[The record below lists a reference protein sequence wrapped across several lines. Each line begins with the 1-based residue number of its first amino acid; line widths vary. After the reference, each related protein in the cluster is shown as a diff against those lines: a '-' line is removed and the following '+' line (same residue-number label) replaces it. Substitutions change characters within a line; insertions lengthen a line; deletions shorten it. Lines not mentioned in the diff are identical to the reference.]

1 MKQNIAAQTP
11 LLSPRDVDFLVY
23 EWLGAEELTK
33 HDRFSEH
40 SRETFDAALDLAAD
54 IAVKKLSNHYREA
67 DAHEPTVGPDGKV
80 VTLPATAEGIK
91 AIFDSGLLTGEIPTE
106 EGGIGLPSVV
116 AKAAFAWL
124 NAANLPTAVYTG
136 LTLGNANVI
145 RSFGTDEQKRLF
157 VEPMLEGRFTG
168 TMCLSEP
175 EAGSALADI
184 TAKAERREDG
194 SYGITG
200 TKMWI
205 TGGDHEMTE
214 NIVHLVLAKVP
225 GSPDGVKGISLFI
238 VPKFLVNDGADGAVE
253 VGARNDVTLVGL
265 NHKMGNKGTTNCLLA
280 FGDGSHPQEGGGA
293 TGYLVGT
300 ENRGLIQMFQ
310 MMNEARIAVGYTASA
325 NAYTAYL
332 QSLGYARGRVQGRP
346 VTALDGPQVPIIEHP
361 DVRRMLLAQKSYAEG
376 GLALTLYAARLIDE
390 AATAAD
396 DAARTAAERLL
407 DFLTPIVKSWPAEFG
422 VKANDYAIQI
432 HGGYGYTRD
441 YNVEQL
447 YRDNRLNAIHEGAKA
462 IHGLDLLGRKVPQH
476 GGASFGALLGRIEAT
491 AARAAEKAE
500 LAGFA
505 AKLRAASARALEVT
519 MAVGGAGDPELSLA
533 NATAYLDGLGHVVV
547 AWLWLDQA
555 LATYGE
561 DGAALQDAFYRGKRT
576 AARYFFTYELPKAH
590 TEFDLLAELD
600 RTTVDL
606 DTTIL

>member
-11 LLSPRDVDFLVY
+11 LLNPRDVDFLVY
-23 EWLGAEELTK
+23 EWLNAEELTK
-33 HDRFSEH
+33 HERYAEH

-54 IAVKKLSNHYREA
+54 VAVKKLSNHYREA
-67 DAHEPTVGPDGKV
+67 DANEPVVGPDGTV
-80 VTLPATAEGIK
+80 ITLPETAAGIK
-91 AIFDSGLLTGEIPTE
+91 AIFESGILSSELPEE
-106 EGGIGLPSVV
+106 EGGVGMPSVV
-116 AKAAFAWL
+116 TKAAFAWL

-136 LTLGNANVI
+136 LTMGNLNVI
-145 RSFGTDEQKRLF
+145 RAYGTDEQKRIYG
-157 VEPMLEGRFTG
+157 EPMIEGRFTG

-184 TAKAERREDG
+184 TARAEPRGDG

-214 NIVHLVLAKVP
+214 NIVHLVLAKLP

-238 VPKFLVNDGADGAVE
+238 VPKFLVGDDSSI
-253 VGARNDVTLVGL
+253 GARNDVTLVGL

-280 FGDGSHPQEGGGA
+280 FGDGTHPQAGGGA

-300 ENRGLIQMFQ
+300 ENRGMIHMFQ
-310 MMNEARIAVGYTASA
+310 MMNEARIAVGYTAA
-325 NAYTAYL
+325 AIAYTAYL
-332 QSLGYARGRVQGRP
+332 QSLEYAKTRVQGRP
-346 VTALDGPQVPIIEHP
+346 VTAFDGPQVPIIEHP

-376 GLALTLYAARLIDE
+376 GLALSLYAARLIDE
-390 AATAAD
+390 ARVAATD
-396 DAARTAAERLL
+396 DERVAAERLL

-422 VKANDYAIQI
+422 LRANEYAIQI

-476 GGASFGALLGRIEAT
+476 GGAAFGALLGRIEAT
-491 AARAAEKAE
+491 AARADEVEE
-500 LAGFA
+500 LAPHA
-505 AKLRAASARALEVT
+505 AALRAAAQRAVEVT
-519 MAVGGAGDPELSLA
+519 MTLGGTGDPALSLA
-533 NATAYLDGLGHVVV
+533 NATSYLDGLGHVVV

-555 LATYGE
+555 LATYAE
-561 DGAALQDAFYRGKRT
+561 DGTAREDAFYRGKR
-576 AARYFFTYELPKAH
+576 AATQYFFVYELPKAH
-590 TEFDLLAELD
+590 TEFDLLAKLD
-600 RTTVDL
+600 RTTLDL
-606 DTTIL
+606 DSSVL